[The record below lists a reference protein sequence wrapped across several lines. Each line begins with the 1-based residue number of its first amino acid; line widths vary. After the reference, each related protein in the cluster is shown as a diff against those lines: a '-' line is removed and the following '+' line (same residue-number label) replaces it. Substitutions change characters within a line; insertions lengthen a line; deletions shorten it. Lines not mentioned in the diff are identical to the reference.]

1 MKKRKLRK
9 TLRKVKRGKTE
20 EGKNKLKEERN
31 IKYGIIGRKGETR
44 ERGRTK
50 NMTNQNR
57 GRSMEIYKQI
67 QKEERRSR

>member
-9 TLRKVKRGKTE
+9 TLRKVKRGKT
-20 EGKNKLKEERN
+20 GKNKLKEERN

-57 GRSMEIYKQI
+57 GRSMEINKQI